1 MNRTALTKPALGIV
15 MGATL
20 ALAATAGAGQTSWFS
35 GVFSTGGSGR
45 QVRAALLQV
54 DAAMAAQIKTDAENC
69 GEVGIGASIK
79 TAIGAHSEMAAAT
92 PNVESLF
99 DVNDQCFA
107 SISQIADLS
116 FAIPSL
122 ASILSAAQDAV
133 LKYAQKKVCT
143 AVNKV
148 SGMVAAPIN
157 QTINSINRSGLHRH
171 QRNGEQR
178 HQRCDERHRP
188 SAWLF
193 VQARVHRL
201 LHGERQPVRREPN
214 HLHRRLDGNTAA
226 LGSTRHGA
234 AAGGSSPPQQRP
246 SRSRAGRRAFST
258 DRPEALWMPLIQPQ

>member
-1 MNRTALTKPALGIV
+1 MTRALTKPALGIV

-35 GVFSTGGSGR
+35 GVFSTGSSGSASAGS
-45 QVRAALLQV
+45 ALAQA
-54 DAAMAAQIKTDAENC
+54 DAAMAAQIKSDAENC
-69 GEVGIGASIK
+69 GQVGIGASIQ

-99 DVNDQCFA
+99 DVSDQCFA

-143 AVNKV
+143 AVSKV

-157 QTINSINRSGLHRH
+157 QTINSINQVQGFTDI
-171 QRNGEQR
+171 NGMAN
-178 HQRCDERHRP
+178 
-188 SAWLF
+188 SAIGGAMS
-193 VQARVHRL
+193 VIDPQ
-201 LHGERQPVRREPN
+201 
-214 HLHRRLDGNTAA
+214 
-226 LGSTRHGA
+226 LGASYKPASTGSYTVNANPFGA
-234 AAGGSSPPQQRP
+234 SQTTFAGGSTATPQP
-246 SRSRAGRRAFST
+246 SVTPATA
-258 DRPEALWMPLIQPQ
+258 QPQAAAQPAQAASQSFTSWAASLFN

>member
-1 MNRTALTKPALGIV
+1 MTRSLTKPALGIV

-20 ALAATAGAGQTSWFS
+20 ALAATAGASQTSSWFS
-35 GVFSTGGSGR
+35 GVFSTGGSGS
-45 QVRAALLQV
+45 ASAGSALAQA
-54 DAAMAAQIKTDAENC
+54 DAAMAAQIKSDAENC
-69 GEVGIGASIK
+69 GQVGIGASIQ
-79 TAIGAHSEMAAAT
+79 TAIGAHAEMAAAT

-157 QTINSINRSGLHRH
+157 QTINSINQVQGFTDI
-171 QRNGEQR
+171 NGMAN
-178 HQRCDERHRP
+178 
-188 SAWLF
+188 SAI
-193 VQARVHRL
+193 
-201 LHGERQPVRREPN
+201 G
-214 HLHRRLDGNTAA
+214 GA
-226 LGSTRHGA
+226 LGGIDPQLGSAYKPAPTGSYTVNANPFGASQTTFTGGSTATPQSSVAPATAQPQA
-234 AAGGSSPPQQRP
+234 AA
-246 SRSRAGRRAFST
+246 
-258 DRPEALWMPLIQPQ
+258 QPAQAASQSFTSWAASLFN